1 MKLLFLAL
9 AVLKLGKVTLTAG
22 SMLVSLAVYAGLWG
36 WRFAAGFVGL
46 LFAHEMGHVLAA
58 QRRGLAVSAPAFI
71 PFMGAFITMKD
82 RPNDA
87 ETEAYVAY
95 GGPFLGTLASFAVYF
110 WARSTD
116 DMLLLAVSYS
126 GFFLNLFNLLPISPL
141 DGGRITA
148 VLGPRIWLVGAPIA
162 LAAMLYQPSPMLIV
176 IALLAFP
183 QLLSAWRH
191 DPSNARGTGVLRSRA
206 AGHPV
211 RIRGPVSRARRAVG
225 AHELQRARDAPT
237 GSWRRVSG
245 RQVSLSSIP
254 GSPLAIARW

>member
-9 AVLKLGKVTLTAG
+9 ASLKFGKITLTAG
-22 SMLVSLAVYAGLWG
+22 SMLLSLAVYAGLWG

-46 LFAHEMGHVLAA
+46 LFVHEMGHVLAA

-82 RPNDA
+82 RPEDA

-95 GGPFLGTLASFAVYF
+95 GGPFLGTLASFAVYY

-116 DMLLLAVSYS
+116 DTLLLAVSYS

-148 VLGPRIWLVGAPIA
+148 VLGPRIWLVGAPVA
-162 LAAMLYQPSPMLIV
+162 VTAMLYQPSPMLIV
-176 IALLAFP
+176 IAVLAFP
-183 QLLSAWRH
+183 HLLAAWRH
-191 DPSNARGTGVLRSRA
+191 DPSSPEAQAYYG
-206 AGHPV
+206 
-211 RIRGPVSRARRAVG
+211 
-225 AHELQRARDAPT
+225 
-237 GSWRRVSG
+237 RVSPVTRFEYVVLYLG
-245 RQVSLSSIP
+245 LVVL
-254 GSPLAIARW
+254 LALMSYNVHDMLRHVHGGA